1 MELNDLIHD
10 FSTIVHV
17 STIIVF
23 CYKNFSA
30 ADGSTHL
37 TTRRSGGRCFF
48 RRSEHSISKTLTRRK
63 RLQ

>member
-23 CYKNFSA
+23 YYKNFTA
-30 ADGSTHL
+30 ADGSPHH

-48 RRSEHSISKTLTRRK
+48 RRS
-63 RLQ
+63 

>member
-23 CYKNFSA
+23 CYKNFTA
-30 ADGSTHL
+30 ADASTHL

>member
-23 CYKNFSA
+23 YYKDFTA

-37 TTRRSGGRCFF
+37 TTRSSGGRCFF

>member
-23 CYKNFSA
+23 YYKDFTA

-37 TTRRSGGRCFF
+37 TTRRSGGRFFF

>member
-23 CYKNFSA
+23 YYKNFTA

-48 RRSEHSISKTLTRRK
+48 RRSEHSISKALTRRK

>member
-23 CYKNFSA
+23 YYKNFTA
-30 ADGSTHL
+30 ADGSPHH

-48 RRSEHSISKTLTRRK
+48 RRNEHSISKTSTRRK

>member
-23 CYKNFSA
+23 CYKNFTA

-37 TTRRSGGRCFF
+37 TTRRSGGRCFC

>member
-23 CYKNFSA
+23 YYKNFTA
-30 ADGSTHL
+30 ADGSPHH
-37 TTRRSGGRCFF
+37 TTRRSSGRCFF

>member
-23 CYKNFSA
+23 CYKDFTA